1 MGKSKSEK
9 CGFSCCS
16 CHQEQAGILQRGI
29 TRCLRFLSS
38 AAELTPCSPPPR
50 WLPSLTS
57 VFANFSGPLSL
68 KHYINQH
75 RAFIKYISHNNHS
88 RNNNNNTFHS
98 GGPFLLRISG
108 CFTNIREGSHA
119 AEGYFPRKQR
129 IPLSLPSGISAQKR
143 ARWRSPRGQV

>member
-16 CHQEQAGILQRGI
+16 CHQERAGILPPGV
-29 TRCLRFLSS
+29 TRYLHFPSY
-38 AAELTPCSPPPR
+38 AVELTPRSPPPR

-75 RAFIKYISHNNHS
+75 SAFIKYISHNNHS

-108 CFTNIREGSHA
+108 CFTNIHEGSHA
-119 AEGYFPRKQR
+119 AEGYFPLKQR
-129 IPLSLPSGISAQKR
+129 IPLSFLSGISAQKR
-143 ARWRSPRGQV
+143 ARWHSPRRQV